1 MTWELYRWV
10 WRLEGPMYL
19 GMPPAGAM
27 NRCRPYVPSRTIW
40 GAVTAE
46 VSRSLWDN
54 SGILKYKEIGD
65 LLLDDCRFTYLYP
78 ADKRDESY
86 RAWLPRYKN
95 GRGLTW
101 GPCDGKEPTL
111 DDREFRRHLF
121 TSRAFTAVDPG
132 SDSALE
138 GSLREM
144 ECISNSWIPRKGDL
158 EGVPSGQVYMTGY
171 VFVKN
176 SIKKD
181 LIDEIKNLTN
191 LFIGGDSRYGLG
203 KTTREVF
210 TKESAVFGREVE
222 INNSEYPAIL
232 SDFLLASACC
242 SEKVDSK
249 ASNLSNPDCQDS
261 SCSLNTTAL
270 FGKKE
275 IMGGWSQSEFLNSH
289 ALWSPGSVS
298 KSPKWW
304 TLASADG
311 QWDSF

>member
-1 MTWELYRWV
+1 
-10 WRLEGPMYL
+10 MYL

-46 VSRSLWDN
+46 VSRSLWDD
-54 SGILKYKEIGD
+54 SGVLKYKEIGD
-65 LLLDDCRFTYLYP
+65 LLMGDCRFTYLYP

-86 RAWLPRYKN
+86 RAWLPRYKK

-121 TSRAFTAVDPG
+121 TSRASTAVDPS

-144 ECISNSWIPRKGDL
+144 ECISNSWISRKGDL

-171 VFVKN
+171 FFIKN
-176 SIKKD
+176 SVKQE
-181 LIDEIKNLTN
+181 LIDKIENLTN

-203 KTTREVF
+203 EIAREIF
-210 TKESAVFGREVE
+210 IKDRAVFGREVK
-222 INNSEYPAIL
+222 IDDSEYPTIL
-232 SDFLLASACC
+232 SDLLLAHTYY
-242 SEKVDSK
+242 SEKIDNTVSEVGNPNYDDK
-249 ASNLSNPDCQDS
+249 SN
-261 SCSLNTTAL
+261 SLDQTIL
-270 FGKKE
+270 VGKKE
-275 IMGGWSQSEFLNSH
+275 IAGGWELSRLYNSPV
-289 ALWSPGSVS
+289 LWSPGSVS
-298 KSPKWW
+298 NGPKWW
-304 TLASADG
+304 TLLSADG
-311 QWDSF
+311 RWDFLKKSRGAKNS

>member
-1 MTWELYRWV
+1 
-10 WRLEGPMYL
+10 MYL

-46 VSRSLWDN
+46 VSRSLWDD
-54 SGILKYKEIGD
+54 SGVLKYKEIGD
-65 LLLDDCRFTYLYP
+65 LLMGDCRFTYLYP
-78 ADKRDESY
+78 TDNRGGSY
-86 RAWLPRYKN
+86 RTWLPRYEN

-101 GPCDGKEPTL
+101 GPCDWKGPTL

-121 TSRAFTAVDPG
+121 TSRASTAVDPS
-132 SDSALE
+132 SDSALD

-144 ECISNSWIPRKGDL
+144 ECISNSWISRKGDL

-171 VFVKN
+171 VFMKN
-176 SIKKD
+176 SIKQD
-181 LIDEIKNLTN
+181 LIDGIKNLTN

-203 KTTREVF
+203 KIVREVF
-210 TKESAVFGREVE
+210 TKESAVFDRKVE

-232 SDFLLASACC
+232 SDLLLASVCC

-249 ASNLSNPDCQDS
+249 ASNVSDPDCQDS

-304 TLASADG
+304 TLAPADG